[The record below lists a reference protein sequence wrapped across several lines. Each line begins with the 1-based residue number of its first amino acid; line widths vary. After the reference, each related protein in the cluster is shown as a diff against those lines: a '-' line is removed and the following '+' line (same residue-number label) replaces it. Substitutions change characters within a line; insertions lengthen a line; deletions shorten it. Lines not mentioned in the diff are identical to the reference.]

1 MDAQFST
8 TSSPSPDRLLGGEF
22 PRETQEITVA
32 SGENLTAGAVI
43 GRITVGTAAAAA
55 AAGNTGN
62 GTMGAVTTGADAKP
76 GVYKVVIVEPGANV
90 GTFIVEDPDGV
101 IVGRGTVAVAFAG
114 PVNFTLA
121 DGATDFVAGDT
132 FNITV
137 AAGSGQ
143 WRRSVAAA
151 TDGSQ
156 RPLAILVGSV
166 DATSGA
172 KKASAYRTGEFN
184 TAALNFGA
192 GHSVSTV
199 RAPLEA
205 VQIYLS
211 TSIPA

>member
-1 MDAQFST
+1 MTASFSL
-8 TSSPSPDRLLGGEF
+8 TSSPAPDALLAGEM
-22 PRETQEITVA
+22 PRVTHDVTIAV
-32 SGENLTAGAVI
+32 GENLTRGAVV
-43 GRITVGTAAAAA
+43 GKITVGAASAAA

-101 IVGRGTVAVAFAG
+101 IVGRGTVAAAFTG

-121 DGATDFVAGDT
+121 DGATDFVSGDT

-143 WRRSVAAA
+143 WKRSVAAA

-156 RPLAILVGSV
+156 RPLAILVGDV
-166 DATSGA
+166 DATA
-172 KKASAYRTGEFN
+172 ATKNAAVYRTGEFN
-184 TAALNFGA
+184 EAALNFGA
-192 GHSVSTV
+192 GHSAATV
-199 RAPLEA
+199 RAALEA
-205 VQIYLS
+205 AQIYLK
-211 TSIPA
+211 TTLAH